1 MKHLELD
8 GKVLINRL
16 KNLEPPDRGPAD
28 GDVVAAVLDVETTGL
43 NHIKDEIIQIA
54 IRPFFVNPKTGEVS
68 GLKKT
73 IVALQQPSKPLPP
86 IITDITG
93 FTDTDLEGHSI
104 DWSKI
109 SRILSKCQFIIAHNA
124 SFDRKWVD
132 AALRKNGQPMPESA
146 IWGCSMTQVDWT
158 PVVRCSKALEVLC
171 AWHGYYYDSHNAV
184 ADVDATLHLLR
195 KNGYMQELFTN
206 ASAPDY
212 HVFAT
217 NSLREENPILKQGRY
232 RWNPELVCWWKATNN
247 QKEAESECLWL
258 KENLSKVEPQYFEI
272 EASHRFSE

>member
-8 GKVLINRL
+8 GKVLLNRL
-16 KNLEPPDRGPAD
+16 KNLEPPDRDPAD

-43 NHIKDEIIQIA
+43 NHLKDEIIQIA
-54 IRPFFVNPKTGEVS
+54 IRPFFVNPQTGEVS

-73 IVALQQPSKPLPP
+73 IVALQQPSQPLPP
-86 IITDITG
+86 IITSITG
-93 FTDTDLEGHSI
+93 FTDEDLEGHAI
-104 DWSKI
+104 DWARI

-132 AALRKNGQPMPESA
+132 AALRKNGQPAPEDA

-212 HVFAT
+212 HVFAA
-217 NSLREENPILKQGRY
+217 NSLREENTILKQGRY
-232 RWNPELVCWWKATNN
+232 RWNPELGCWWKATNN
-247 QKEAESECLWL
+247 QKEAEKECLWL

-272 EASHRFSE
+272 DASHRFSE